1 MDKLGIPNGDT
12 TMVDVSSNDVK
23 LDSDE
28 TFLSSLKDVGDAA
41 QKYDIQRQELNQREL
56 ETSWD
61 YPARLSASEDE
72 KKAATIIWKIREDE
86 RDNLFG
92 NKASEAIPGPE
103 TLDMGGQ
110 FLTNK
115 TRIEESSRLFQI
127 AKRQPKGCHLH
138 LHFNAELTPNALME
152 KARQAPNMF
161 IRSTEPLV
169 DGEPG
174 TGKSPSY
181 STTELVFN
189 VMADD
194 TPAVNIFSP
203 DYNGAFRPPGSR
215 PWMRYRDFI
224 TEYEARHN
232 KDGND
237 TAEKFILSKM
247 VLVEEEVYGNSQTT
261 NGLVHRSF
269 HGFNC

>member
-1 MDKLGIPNGDT
+1 MDKLGIPNGDA

-28 TFLSSLKDVGDAA
+28 TFLSSLKDVGNAA
-41 QKYDIQRQELNQREL
+41 QKYDIQKQELRQREL

-92 NKASEAIPGPE
+92 NRASEAIPGPE

-115 TRIEESSRLFQI
+115 TRIEECSRLFQI

-189 VMADD
+189 VMAED
-194 TPAVNIFSP
+194 TTAVNIFSP
-203 DYNGAFRPPGSR
+203 EYNGAFRPRGST

-261 NGLVHRSF
+261 NGLVH
-269 HGFNC
+269 

>member
-1 MDKLGIPNGDT
+1 MDKLGIPNGDA

-28 TFLSSLKDVGDAA
+28 TFLSSLKEVGNAA
-41 QKYDIQRQELNQREL
+41 KTYDIRKQELKQKEL
-56 ETSWD
+56 ESSWD

-72 KKAATIIWKIREDE
+72 KRAGTIIWKVREDE

-115 TRIEESSRLFQI
+115 TRIEDHSRLFKI

-138 LHFNAELTPNALME
+138 LHFNAELSPIDLME
-152 KARQAPNMF
+152 RAREAPNMF

-174 TGKSPSY
+174 TKSPSY

-215 PWMRYRDFI
+215 PWMRYKDFI
-224 TEYEARHN
+224 AEYEKRHN
-232 KDGND
+232 RDGND
-237 TAEKFILSKM
+237 TAKDFILSKM

-261 NGLVHRSF
+261 NGLVH
-269 HGFNC
+269 